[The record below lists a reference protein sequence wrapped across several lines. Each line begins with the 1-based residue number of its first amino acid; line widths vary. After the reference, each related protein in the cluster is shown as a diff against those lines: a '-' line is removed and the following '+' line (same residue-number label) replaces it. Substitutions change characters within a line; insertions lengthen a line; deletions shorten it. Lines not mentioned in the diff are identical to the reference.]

1 MTLHALLGLL
11 DSRLLGE
18 LRQLFWPARCA
29 GCDDYI
35 SDPLLFCPDCALS
48 ITPLADVCPGCALPR
63 APPEPPMPGREEG
76 RPCQRQ
82 PCHPCR
88 RAPFAF
94 AEAGV
99 ACEYGA
105 ALADAIVAMKHRG
118 RRDLAPRL
126 ARLMV
131 EPLARVLERGDFRR
145 EDAIVPVP
153 LHPRKLRRR
162 GFNQA
167 LELGRAAL
175 GQLRR
180 QAGPKMAARLP
191 ALERSL
197 LLRTRDTRELGHL
210 GPFARL
216 QEVAGAFA
224 VADPARVRGRR
235 VLLIDDVFTTGATLN
250 ECAGVLRAAGERE
263 VRVVAVARAL

>member
-35 SDPLLFCPDCALS
+35 SDTLLFCPDCAPS
-48 ITPLADVCPGCALPR
+48 ITPLADVCPGCALPIL
-63 APPEPPMPGREEG
+63 GRGEG
-76 RPCQRQ
+76 RPCEIQ

-131 EPLARVLERGDFRR
+131 EPLACVLAHGDFRR

-175 GQLRR
+175 RQLRR
-180 QAGPKMAARLP
+180 HAGPKMAAR
-191 ALERSL
+191 
-197 LLRTRDTRELGHL
+197 
-210 GPFARL
+210 
-216 QEVAGAFA
+216 
-224 VADPARVRGRR
+224 
-235 VLLIDDVFTTGATLN
+235 
-250 ECAGVLRAAGERE
+250 
-263 VRVVAVARAL
+263 

>member
-1 MTLHALLGLL
+1 MTLCALLRLL
-11 DSRLLGE
+11 DARLLGE
-18 LRQLFWPARCA
+18 ARQLFWPARCA
-29 GCDDYI
+29 GCDNYI
-35 SDPLLFCPDCALS
+35 SDPILFCPECAPSL
-48 ITPLADVCPGCALPR
+48 TPLEHVCSGCALPV
-63 APPEPPMPGREEG
+63 APAERSIP
-76 RPCQRQ
+76 RQ
-82 PCHPCR
+82 PPRCRPCR
-88 RAPFAF
+88 RVPFAF
-94 AEAGV
+94 VEAGV

-118 RRDLAPRL
+118 RRDLAARL

-131 EPLARVLERGDFRR
+131 QPLERVLAHGGFGRQ
-145 EDAIVPVP
+145 DAIVPVP

-175 GQLRR
+175 RSLRGR
-180 QAGPKMAARLP
+180 AGREWLGRLP
-191 ALERSL
+191 VLERTL

-210 GPFARL
+210 GPIARL

-224 VADPARVRGRR
+224 VAEPARVRGRR

-250 ECAGVLRAAGERE
+250 ECAGVLRGAGARE
-263 VRVVAVARAL
+263 VRVVALARAV

>member
-1 MTLHALLGLL
+1 
-11 DSRLLGE
+11 
-18 LRQLFWPARCA
+18 
-29 GCDDYI
+29 
-35 SDPLLFCPDCALS
+35 
-48 ITPLADVCPGCALPR
+48 
-63 APPEPPMPGREEG
+63 
-76 RPCQRQ
+76 
-82 PCHPCR
+82 
-88 RAPFAF
+88 
-94 AEAGV
+94 V

-118 RRDLAPRL
+118 RRDLAVRL

-131 EPLARVLERGDFRR
+131 QPLERVLVHGDFGRR
-145 EDAIVPVP
+145 DAIVPVP

-175 GQLRR
+175 RLARGRASGQGAVRF
-180 QAGPKMAARLP
+180 PV
-191 ALERSL
+191 LERTL

-210 GPFARL
+210 GPIARL

-250 ECAGVLRAAGERE
+250 ECAGVLRAAGARQ
-263 VRVVAVARAL
+263 VRVVALARAV

>member
-35 SDPLLFCPDCALS
+35 SDPLLFCPDCAPS
-48 ITPLADVCPGCALPR
+48 ITRLADECPGCALPLASR
-63 APPEPPMPGREEG
+63 EPPISGWEEG
-76 RPCQRQ
+76 RPCESQ

-175 GQLRR
+175 RQLRS

-191 ALERSL
+191 TLERTL

-224 VADPARVRGRR
+224 VADPARVRDRR
-235 VLLIDDVFTTGATLN
+235 MLLIDDVFTTGATLN
-250 ECAGVLRAAGERE
+250 ECASVLRAAGARE
-263 VRVVAVARAL
+263 VRVVALARAV

>member
-1 MTLHALLGLL
+1 MTLHALLELL
-11 DSRLLGE
+11 DSRILGE

-48 ITPLADVCPGCALPR
+48 TTPLAGVCPGCALPVIPVER
-63 APPEPPMPGREEG
+63 VGGR
-76 RPCQRQ
+76 
-82 PCHPCR
+82 CHPCR
-88 RAPFAF
+88 RVPFAF
-94 AEAGV
+94 VEAGV

-105 ALADAIVAMKHRG
+105 AVADAIVAMKHRG
-118 RRDLAPRL
+118 RRDLAARL
-126 ARLMV
+126 ARLLV
-131 EPLARVLERGDFRR
+131 EPLARMLAHGDFGRQ
-145 EDAIVPVP
+145 DAIVPVP

-175 GQLRR
+175 RQLRR
-180 QAGPKMAARLP
+180 RAGPEMAARLP
-191 ALERSL
+191 ALERTL

-210 GPFARL
+210 GPIARL

-224 VADPARVRGRR
+224 VADPARVRDRR
-235 VLLIDDVFTTGATLN
+235 MLLIDDVFTTGATLN
-250 ECAGVLRAAGERE
+250 ECAGVLRGAGARE
-263 VRVVAVARAL
+263 VRVVALARAV